1 MRWLTTLIQLQALV
15 APFLATSSLAA
26 PVEST
31 FDVGRLETT
40 ALAPFGE
47 GAPRSNPILDSIRY
61 TYGCNLIVFP

>member
-31 FDVGRLETT
+31 FDFG
-40 ALAPFGE
+40 APEAAVLGE
-47 GAPRSNPILDSIRY
+47 GAPGSNPILDSIRY

>member
-31 FDVGRLETT
+31 FDIGGLE
-40 ALAPFGE
+40 AVLGE
-47 GAPRSNPILDSIRY
+47 GAPGSNPILDSIRY